1 MKDMTDLNI
10 ISQNVNGLNNYI
22 KRRKILQQLEK
33 EKGDILFLQETHLTQ
48 EEHKKLGRIANAQIY
63 SSSYTSSRRGVATI
77 IKNHVPFQQTKTI
90 VDKEGRFVLVLGKI
104 ENVEITLINI
114 YYPPDEKAQF
124 MNEMIDLIVTQG
136 KGMVI
141 IGGDLNLVLNPN
153 VDSTA
158 GIKHKSEKN
167 ANILRRACKELGMID
182 VWRTL
187 HPRTKDY
194 TYYSNRHST
203 YNRLDYFLMFKKDM
217 INITKCTIG
226 TITLSDHAK
235 LTLKVNLNSN
245 KGKYLWRMNNSLLQ
259 NGDLKDTV
267 KKTLK
272 EYLEFNDTEDI
283 NSIIL
288 WEGAKAV
295 LRGEL
300 IRYSSLKKKQ
310 REQLKTELEI
320 QIKALEDKHKKSL
333 DMKLNKLLKKKRGE
347 LDKLLTQ
354 DVEKSILLTKQKH
367 YDGGPKSIKMLAFRL
382 KNQKSKSYIT
392 QLKDDTSKVITDKNE
407 IAETFATYY
416 EKLYKDETDKTNSA
430 RTELYLEKLNLKQVS
445 SLQNTNL
452 IIRITEEEISQQIK
466 KLKTDK
472 APGDDGYTNEFYKE
486 FRELLVPLL
495 LNAYNFALESGVW
508 ASTWNSSV
516 ITVIYKD
523 GKEKMDTSSYRPISL
538 LNTDQKIL
546 TSIIANRLKDILP
559 DLIDSDQTGFI
570 CNRFLSDNVR
580 RTLDIIDFSQKYNKD
595 LLLLTLDAEKAFDR
609 VLWPY
614 IFKTAKAFGFHSKF
628 ISWLELIYKNP
639 VAQVRVNGTLS
650 RRFQIHKGTRQ
661 GDPMSALIFAMCM
674 EPLAEAIRQQDNIK
688 GLTIGQECHKLA
700 LYADDIILYLTSPE
714 HSLPELMETIKEYS
728 DHSGYKIN
736 ENKCE
741 SICIGKQLTDYS
753 KGNLRFKWN
762 QDKLKYL
769 GIIIHKDLS
778 KVHEVNY
785 QNLENKI
792 KQDLNRWKTIP
803 NSLFS
808 RVDTIKMM
816 VLPQFL
822 FLFQNLPTSIP
833 SQSFKRWNGI
843 ITNFIWNNKR
853 KRVKFKTLIKSK
865 EHGGLALPDL
875 QTYFHATQ
883 INNIM
888 KWTNDNIKAKWLPI
902 EKEQTPFSIK
912 TLPFIDRKYMT
923 QLKGQNRWI
932 NNTLCTWK
940 QICKKHDINKELFY
954 LREMAWD
961 PDFKPNKMDNV
972 LKIWSLKGLQIYSQ
986 IITKYEVN
994 PFDVILKK
1002 YDLVQSNFYKYLQ
1015 LRNYIKT
1022 FQKRAGTHEQHPL
1035 VQFMIKNYNIDIK
1048 NTLSKI
1054 YKILQ
1059 ENNETQDTV
1068 ALKWNLELEGQ
1079 LKEEDWENIY
1089 GTIHKTT
1096 NSRFWREYAWK
1107 IYTRFFITPKIQSK
1121 FKTSNSSECWRN
1133 CGENNADH
1141 SHVFYFCPSLNT
1153 FWKLITNSISNI
1165 FQINQV
1171 PEPKCFILGV
1181 TPDELISERD
1191 KYLFRILRIA
1201 AMKQITRNWLKP
1213 TPPSFKNWKSNINNI
1228 LEMERITYITRNLEI
1243 EFLKRCNKWLTY
1255 MDYN

>member
-1 MKDMTDLNI
+1 
-10 ISQNVNGLNNYI
+10 
-22 KRRKILQQLEK
+22 
-33 EKGDILFLQETHLTQ
+33 
-48 EEHKKLGRIANAQIY
+48 
-63 SSSYTSSRRGVATI
+63 
-77 IKNHVPFQQTKTI
+77 
-90 VDKEGRFVLVLGKI
+90 
-104 ENVEITLINI
+104 
-114 YYPPDEKAQF
+114 
-124 MNEMIDLIVTQG
+124 
-136 KGMVI
+136 
-141 IGGDLNLVLNPN
+141 
-153 VDSTA
+153 
-158 GIKHKSEKN
+158 
-167 ANILRRACKELGMID
+167 
-182 VWRTL
+182 
-187 HPRTKDY
+187 
-194 TYYSNRHST
+194 
-203 YNRLDYFLMFKKDM
+203 M

-333 DMKLNKLLKKKRGE
+333 DMKLNKLITEEEISQQIKKLKTDKAPGDDGYTNEFYKEFRE
-347 LDKLLTQ
+347 LLVPLLLNAYNFALESGVWASTWNSSVITVIYKDGKEKMDTSSYRPISLLNTDQKILTSIIANRLKDILPDLIDSDQTGFICNRFLSDNVRRTLDIIDFSQKYNKDLLLLTLDAEKAFDRVLWPYIFKTAKAFGFHSKFISWLELIYKNPVAQVRVNGTLSRRFQIHKGTRQGDPMSALIFAMCMEPLAEAIRQQ
-354 DVEKSILLTKQKH
+354 DNIKGLTIGQECHK
-367 YDGGPKSIKMLAFRL
+367 L
-382 KNQKSKSYIT
+382 
-392 QLKDDTSKVITDKNE
+392 DDTSKVITDKNE

-700 LYADDIILYLTSPE
+700 LYADDIIVYLTSPE

-912 TLPFIDRKYMT
+912 TLPFIDRKDMT

-972 LKIWSLKGLQIYSQ
+972 LKVWSLKGLQIYSQ

-1243 EFLKRCNKWLTY
+1243 DENQDFQYNYMKQTY
-1255 MDYN
+1255 IF